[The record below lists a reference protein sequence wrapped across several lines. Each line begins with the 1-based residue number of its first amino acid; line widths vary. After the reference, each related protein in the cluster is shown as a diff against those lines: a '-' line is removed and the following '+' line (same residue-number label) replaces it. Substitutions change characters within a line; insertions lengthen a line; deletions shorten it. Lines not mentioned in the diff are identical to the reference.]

1 MLNKKRFV
9 VYLIMCTML
18 CSLAMGGC
26 GKSTTSK
33 EQETEQVNTLGQETT
48 ETFSDENEIRTES
61 APVAE
66 YASIVEVTIN
76 PELRLYLGADSEVLA
91 VEYLNTDAR
100 DAYEQLDLIGK
111 SVDACMEEVVTAAI
125 EQHYLESGETVTV
138 NVVEVKDEN
147 IDETTI
153 CNVCYEAVQQAAT
166 EKEVAAVIKVE
177 DSTGVAYQVN
187 ETAQGTEQVEE
198 TQTAGSSD
206 NTSKAQAE
214 STQNETAA
222 TTPPTPTTVD
232 VATGETPIPE
242 NDTPVPTE
250 EAEETEDTEVTDMP
264 SVQPTEAAANANPC
278 GSCGGSGKCQECM
291 GSGYRGAG
299 YAVSC
304 PRCHGSFTET
314 CGYCDAAGNSKMHEG
329 TCDFGPCMGAHVYP
343 CTTCGG
349 GSKSVTCASCSGNG
363 KCSAC
368 GGSGHK

>member
-33 EQETEQVNTLGQETT
+33 EQETEQVNTQGQETT

-177 DSTGVAYQVN
+177 DSTGVAYQ
-187 ETAQGTEQVEE
+187 A
-198 TQTAGSSD
+198 
-206 NTSKAQAE
+206 
-214 STQNETAA
+214 NETAA

-250 EAEETEDTEVTDMP
+250 EAEETEDTEVTDTP

-278 GSCGGSGKCQECM
+278 GSCGGSGKCQECK

-329 TCDFGPCMGAHVYP
+329 TCDFGHCMGAHVYP
-343 CTTCGG
+343 CTICGG

>member
-9 VYLIMCTML
+9 VYLIMCTTL
-18 CSLAMGGC
+18 CLLAMGGC

-33 EQETEQVNTLGQETT
+33 EQETEQVNTQGQETT

-177 DSTGVAYQVN
+177 DSTGVAYQ
-187 ETAQGTEQVEE
+187 A
-198 TQTAGSSD
+198 
-206 NTSKAQAE
+206 
-214 STQNETAA
+214 NETAA

-278 GSCGGSGKCQECM
+278 GSCGGSGKCQECK

-299 YAVSC
+299 HAVSC

>member
-1 MLNKKRFV
+1 MLYKKRFV

-18 CSLAMGGC
+18 CLLAMGGC
-26 GKSTTSK
+26 GKSTSSK
-33 EQETEQVNTLGQETT
+33 EQETEQVNTQGQETT
-48 ETFSDENEIRTES
+48 EIFSEENEIRTES

-100 DAYEQLDLIGK
+100 DAYEQLDLVGK

-187 ETAQGTEQVEE
+187 ETA
-198 TQTAGSSD
+198 
-206 NTSKAQAE
+206 
-214 STQNETAA
+214 A

-250 EAEETEDTEVTDMP
+250 EAEETEDTEVTDTP

-278 GSCGGSGKCQECM
+278 GSCGGSGKCQECK

-329 TCDFGPCMGAHVYP
+329 TCDFGHCMGAHVYP
-343 CTTCGG
+343 CTICGG